1 MRYIQVEFTAKP
13 DNQDIRDIIAALAG
27 DNGFES
33 FSEDKDKLIGYCQ
46 EELFHAESLENTLQ
60 NFPIPD
66 VEITFT
72 ASNVEDRN
80 WNEEWEKAGFDPI
93 IIDNQCAI
101 VCGNKLEDANHQ
113 QDIDSIPT
121 KIVIDAKQAFGTG
134 THETT
139 QMIVSLLLNQNL
151 TGKRVLD
158 CGCGTGSLGIVAA
171 KYGAKEVVAYDI
183 DEWSVNNAQHNAELN
198 EVELD
203 VLEGDKRVL
212 SHVNGV
218 FDYVLANIN
227 RNIILEDLSAF
238 VSVMTTNSRIILSGF
253 YEQDAE
259 IILKEAK
266 NLGLEEC
273 KRIMNHDWC
282 CLLLEKI

>member
-33 FSEDKDKLIGYCQ
+33 FSEDKGKLIGYCQ

-158 CGCGTGSLGIVAA
+158 CGCGTGILGIVAA

-259 IILKEAK
+259 IILKEAE

-273 KRIMNHDWC
+273 KRVMNHNWC

>member
-1 MRYIQVEFTAKP
+1 MRYIQVEFTANP

-33 FSEDKDKLIGYCQ
+33 FSEDKGKLIGYCQ

-139 QMIVSLLLNQNL
+139 QMIVSLLLSQNL

-158 CGCGTGSLGIVAA
+158 CGCGTGILGIVAA

-259 IILKEAK
+259 IILKEAE

-273 KRIMNHDWC
+273 KRVMNHNWC

>member
-33 FSEDKDKLIGYCQ
+33 FSEDKGKLIGYCQ
-46 EELFHAESLENTLQ
+46 EEFFHAESLENTLQ

-113 QDIDSIPT
+113 QNIESIPT

-158 CGCGTGSLGIVAA
+158 CGCGTGILGIVAA
-171 KYGAKEVVAYDI
+171 KYGAKEVFAYDI

-212 SHVNGV
+212 SHISGV
-218 FDYVLANIN
+218 FDFVLANIN

-259 IILKEAK
+259 IILKEAE

-273 KRIMNHDWC
+273 KRVMNHNWC
-282 CLLLEKI
+282 SLLLEKV

>member
-80 WNEEWEKAGFDPI
+80 WNEEWETAGFDPI

-158 CGCGTGSLGIVAA
+158 CGCGTGILGIVAA
-171 KYGAKEVVAYDI
+171 KYGAKEVFAYDI

-212 SHVNGV
+212 SHISGV
-218 FDYVLANIN
+218 FDFVLANIN

>member
-1 MRYIQVEFTAKP
+1 M
-13 DNQDIRDIIAALAG
+13 
-27 DNGFES
+27 
-33 FSEDKDKLIGYCQ
+33 
-46 EELFHAESLENTLQ
+46 ENTLQ

-158 CGCGTGSLGIVAA
+158 CGCGTGILGIVAA

-218 FDYVLANIN
+218 FDFVLANIN

-238 VSVMTTNSRIILSGF
+238 VSVMTTNSRIILS
-253 YEQDAE
+253 
-259 IILKEAK
+259 
-266 NLGLEEC
+266 
-273 KRIMNHDWC
+273 
-282 CLLLEKI
+282 

>member
-33 FSEDKDKLIGYCQ
+33 FSEDKGKLIGYCQ
-46 EELFHAESLENTLQ
+46 EELFHVESLENTLQ

-113 QDIDSIPT
+113 QDIESIPT

-139 QMIVSLLLNQNL
+139 QMIVSFLLNQNL

-158 CGCGTGSLGIVAA
+158 CGCGTGILGIMAA

-183 DEWSVNNAQHNAELN
+183 DEWSVNNAQHNAEVN

-212 SHVNGV
+212 SHVSGV
-218 FDYVLANIN
+218 FDFVLANIN
-227 RNIILEDLSAF
+227 RNIILGDLSAF

-259 IILKEAK
+259 IILKEAE

-273 KRIMNHDWC
+273 KRVMNHDWC

>member
-13 DNQDIRDIIAALAG
+13 DNQDIRDIITALAG

-33 FSEDKDKLIGYCQ
+33 FSEDKGKLIGYSQ

-139 QMIVSLLLNQNL
+139 QMIVSFLLNQNL

-158 CGCGTGSLGIVAA
+158 CGCGTGILGIVAA

-218 FDYVLANIN
+218 FDFVLANIN

-259 IILKEAK
+259 IILKEAE

-273 KRIMNHDWC
+273 KRVMNHNWC
-282 CLLLEKI
+282 CLLLEKV

>member
-33 FSEDKDKLIGYCQ
+33 FSEDKGKLIGYCQ

-66 VEITFT
+66 IEITFT
-72 ASNVEDRN
+72 ACNVEDRN

-113 QDIDSIPT
+113 QNIESIPT
-121 KIVIDAKQAFGTG
+121 KIVIDAKQDFGTG

-139 QMIVSLLLNQNL
+139 QMIVSFLLNQNL

-158 CGCGTGSLGIVAA
+158 CGCGTGILGIVAA

-259 IILKEAK
+259 IILKEAE

-273 KRIMNHDWC
+273 KRITNHDWC

>member
-13 DNQDIRDIIAALAG
+13 DNQDIRGIIAALAG

-101 VCGNKLEDANHQ
+101 VCGNKLEDANLQ

-139 QMIVSLLLNQNL
+139 QMIVSLLLSQNL

-158 CGCGTGSLGIVAA
+158 CGCGTGILGIVAA

-238 VSVMTTNSRIILSGF
+238 VNVMTTNSRIILSGF

>member
-1 MRYIQVEFTAKP
+1 MRYIQVEFTANP

-33 FSEDKDKLIGYCQ
+33 FSEDKGKLIGYCQ

-139 QMIVSLLLNQNL
+139 QMIVSLLLSQNL

-158 CGCGTGSLGIVAA
+158 CGCGTGILGIVTA

-253 YEQDAE
+253 YEQDVE
-259 IILKEAK
+259 IILKEAE

-273 KRIMNHDWC
+273 KRVMNHNWC

>member
-1 MRYIQVEFTAKP
+1 M
-13 DNQDIRDIIAALAG
+13 
-27 DNGFES
+27 
-33 FSEDKDKLIGYCQ
+33 
-46 EELFHAESLENTLQ
+46 
-60 NFPIPD
+60 
-66 VEITFT
+66 
-72 ASNVEDRN
+72 
-80 WNEEWEKAGFDPI
+80 
-93 IIDNQCAI
+93 
-101 VCGNKLEDANHQ
+101 
-113 QDIDSIPT
+113 
-121 KIVIDAKQAFGTG
+121 
-134 THETT
+134 
-139 QMIVSLLLNQNL
+139 
-151 TGKRVLD
+151 
-158 CGCGTGSLGIVAA
+158 AA

-218 FDYVLANIN
+218 FDFVLANIN

-259 IILKEAK
+259 IILKEAE

-273 KRIMNHDWC
+273 KRITNHDWC

>member
-33 FSEDKDKLIGYCQ
+33 FSEDKGKLIGYCQ
-46 EELFHAESLENTLQ
+46 EELFHVESLENTLQ

-113 QDIDSIPT
+113 QDIESIPT

-139 QMIVSLLLNQNL
+139 QMIVSFLLNQNL

-158 CGCGTGSLGIVAA
+158 CGCGTGILGIVAA

-183 DEWSVNNAQHNAELN
+183 DEWSVNNAQHNAEVN

-212 SHVNGV
+212 SHVSGV
-218 FDYVLANIN
+218 FDFVLANIN
-227 RNIILEDLSAF
+227 RNIILGDLSAF

-259 IILKEAK
+259 IILKEAE

-273 KRIMNHDWC
+273 KRVMNHDWC

>member
-33 FSEDKDKLIGYCQ
+33 FSEDKGKLIGYCQ

-139 QMIVSLLLNQNL
+139 QMIVSFLLNQNL

-158 CGCGTGSLGIVAA
+158 CGCGTGILGIVAA

-183 DEWSVNNAQHNAELN
+183 DEWSVNNAQHNAEVN

-212 SHVNGV
+212 SHVSGV
-218 FDYVLANIN
+218 FDFVLANIN

-253 YEQDAE
+253 YEQDTE
-259 IILKEAK
+259 IILKEAE

-273 KRIMNHDWC
+273 KRVMNHNWC
-282 CLLLEKI
+282 CLLLEKV

>member
-33 FSEDKDKLIGYCQ
+33 FSEDKGKLIGYCQ

-139 QMIVSLLLNQNL
+139 QMIVSLLLSQNL

-158 CGCGTGSLGIVAA
+158 CGCGTGILGIVAA

-259 IILKEAK
+259 IILKEAE

-273 KRIMNHDWC
+273 KRVMNHNWC

>member
-33 FSEDKDKLIGYCQ
+33 FSEDKGKLIGYCQ

-72 ASNVEDRN
+72 ASNVEYRN

-158 CGCGTGSLGIVAA
+158 CGCGTGILGIVAA

-218 FDYVLANIN
+218 FDFVLANIN

-238 VSVMTTNSRIILSGF
+238 VSVMTTNSKIILSGF

-259 IILKEAK
+259 IILKEAE

-273 KRIMNHDWC
+273 KRITNHDWC

>member
-1 MRYIQVEFTAKP
+1 MRYIQVEFTANP

-33 FSEDKDKLIGYCQ
+33 FSEDKGKLIGYCQ

-139 QMIVSLLLNQNL
+139 QMIVSLLLSQNL

-158 CGCGTGSLGIVAA
+158 CGCGTGILGIVTA

-183 DEWSVNNAQHNAELN
+183 DEWSVSDAQHNAELN

-253 YEQDAE
+253 YEQDVE
-259 IILKEAK
+259 IILKEAE

-273 KRIMNHDWC
+273 KRVMNHNWC

>member
-1 MRYIQVEFTAKP
+1 M
-13 DNQDIRDIIAALAG
+13 
-27 DNGFES
+27 
-33 FSEDKDKLIGYCQ
+33 
-46 EELFHAESLENTLQ
+46 ENTLQ
-60 NFPIPD
+60 NFPIPN

-158 CGCGTGSLGIVAA
+158 CGCGTGILAIVAA

-218 FDYVLANIN
+218 FDFVLANIN

-259 IILKEAK
+259 IILKEAE

-273 KRIMNHDWC
+273 KRITNHDWC
-282 CLLLEKI
+282 CLLLEKV

>member
-33 FSEDKDKLIGYCQ
+33 FSEDKGKLIGYSQ

-139 QMIVSLLLNQNL
+139 QMIVSLLLSQNL

-158 CGCGTGSLGIVAA
+158 CGCGTGILGIVAA

-218 FDYVLANIN
+218 FDFVLANIN

-259 IILKEAK
+259 IILKEAE

-273 KRIMNHDWC
+273 KRITNHDWC

>member
-1 MRYIQVEFTAKP
+1 MRYIQVEFTANP

-33 FSEDKDKLIGYCQ
+33 FSEDKGKLIGYCQ

-151 TGKRVLD
+151 TRKRVLD
-158 CGCGTGSLGIVAA
+158 CGCGTGILGIVAA

-259 IILKEAK
+259 IILKEAE

-273 KRIMNHDWC
+273 KRVMNHNWC
-282 CLLLEKI
+282 CLLLEKV

>member
-13 DNQDIRDIIAALAG
+13 DNQDIRDIIAALAS

-33 FSEDKDKLIGYCQ
+33 FSEDKGKLIGYCQ
-46 EELFHAESLENTLQ
+46 EELFHVESLENTLQ

-139 QMIVSLLLNQNL
+139 QMIVSFLLNQNL

-158 CGCGTGSLGIVAA
+158 CGCGTGILGIVAA

-183 DEWSVNNAQHNAELN
+183 DEWSVNNAQHNAEVN

-212 SHVNGV
+212 SHVSGV
-218 FDYVLANIN
+218 FDFVLANIN
-227 RNIILEDLSAF
+227 RNIILGDLSAF

-259 IILKEAK
+259 IILKEAE

-273 KRIMNHDWC
+273 KRVMNHDWC

>member
-1 MRYIQVEFTAKP
+1 MRYIQVGFTAKP

-33 FSEDKDKLIGYCQ
+33 FSEDKGKLIGYCQ
-46 EELFHAESLENTLQ
+46 EEFFHAESLENTLQ

-139 QMIVSLLLNQNL
+139 QMIVSLLLSQNL

-158 CGCGTGSLGIVAA
+158 CGCGTGILGIVAA

-218 FDYVLANIN
+218 FDFVLANIN

-238 VSVMTTNSRIILSGF
+238 VSVMTTNSMIILSGF

-259 IILKEAK
+259 IILKEAE

-273 KRIMNHDWC
+273 KRVMNHNWC
-282 CLLLEKI
+282 CLLLEKV

>member
-33 FSEDKDKLIGYCQ
+33 FSEDKGKLIGYCQ

-139 QMIVSLLLNQNL
+139 QMIVSLLLSQNL

-158 CGCGTGSLGIVAA
+158 CGCGTGILGIVAA

-218 FDYVLANIN
+218 FDFVLANIN

-238 VSVMTTNSRIILSGF
+238 VSVITTNSRIILSGF

-259 IILKEAK
+259 IILKEAE

-273 KRIMNHDWC
+273 KRVMNHNWC

>member
-33 FSEDKDKLIGYCQ
+33 FSEDKGKLIGYCQ

-66 VEITFT
+66 VEIRFT

-113 QDIDSIPT
+113 QDIYSIPT

-139 QMIVSLLLNQNL
+139 QMIVSHLLNQNL

-158 CGCGTGSLGIVAA
+158 CGCGTGILGIVAA

-218 FDYVLANIN
+218 FDFVLANIN

-273 KRIMNHDWC
+273 KRIINHDWC

>member
-13 DNQDIRDIIAALAG
+13 DNQDIRDIIAALTG
-27 DNGFES
+27 EIGFES
-33 FSEDKDKLIGYCQ
+33 FSDENGKLIGYCQ
-46 EELFHAESLENTLQ
+46 EELFHVESLENTLQ
-60 NFPIPD
+60 NFPIPN
-66 VEITFT
+66 VEIMFT

-139 QMIVSLLLNQNL
+139 QMIVSLLLSQNL
-151 TGKRVLD
+151 TEKRVLD
-158 CGCGTGSLGIVAA
+158 CGCGTGILGIVAA

-218 FDYVLANIN
+218 FDFVLANIN

-238 VSVMTTNSRIILSGF
+238 VSVMTTNSKIILSGF

-259 IILKEAK
+259 IILKEAE

-273 KRIMNHDWC
+273 KRITNHDWC

>member
-13 DNQDIRDIIAALAG
+13 DIAALTG
-27 DNGFES
+27 EIGFES
-33 FSEDKDKLIGYCQ
+33 FSDENGKLIGYCQ

-113 QDIDSIPT
+113 QNIESIPT

-158 CGCGTGSLGIVAA
+158 CGCGTGILGIVAA

-218 FDYVLANIN
+218 FDFVLANIN

-259 IILKEAK
+259 IILKEAE

-273 KRIMNHDWC
+273 KRITNHDWC
-282 CLLLEKI
+282 CLLLEKV

>member
-13 DNQDIRDIIAALAG
+13 DNQDIRDIITALAG

-33 FSEDKDKLIGYCQ
+33 FSEDKGKLIGYSQ

-151 TGKRVLD
+151 TGKRILD
-158 CGCGTGSLGIVAA
+158 CGCGTGILGIVAA

-183 DEWSVNNAQHNAELN
+183 DKWSVNNAQHNAELN

-212 SHVNGV
+212 SHISGV
-218 FDYVLANIN
+218 FDFVLANIN

-259 IILKEAK
+259 IILKEAE

-273 KRIMNHDWC
+273 KRITNHDWC

>member
-13 DNQDIRDIIAALAG
+13 DNQDIRDIIAALAS

-33 FSEDKDKLIGYCQ
+33 FSEDKGKLIGYCQ
-46 EELFHAESLENTLQ
+46 EELFHVESLENTLQ

-66 VEITFT
+66 IEITFT

-113 QDIDSIPT
+113 QDIESIPT

-158 CGCGTGSLGIVAA
+158 CGCGTGILGIVAA

-259 IILKEAK
+259 IILKEAE

-273 KRIMNHDWC
+273 KRVMNHNWC
-282 CLLLEKI
+282 CLLLEKV

>member
-13 DNQDIRDIIAALAG
+13 DNQDIRDIIAALAS

-33 FSEDKDKLIGYCQ
+33 FSEDKGKLIGYCQ
-46 EELFHAESLENTLQ
+46 EELFHVESLENTLQ

-158 CGCGTGSLGIVAA
+158 CGCGTGILGIVAA

-218 FDYVLANIN
+218 FDFVLANIN

-259 IILKEAK
+259 IILKEAE

-273 KRIMNHDWC
+273 KRVMNHNWC
-282 CLLLEKI
+282 CLLLEKV

>member
-33 FSEDKDKLIGYCQ
+33 FSEDKGKLIGYCQ
-46 EELFHAESLENTLQ
+46 EEFFHAESLENTLQ

-139 QMIVSLLLNQNL
+139 QMIVSLLLSQNL

-158 CGCGTGSLGIVAA
+158 CGCGTGILGIVAA

-218 FDYVLANIN
+218 FDFVLANIN

-238 VSVMTTNSRIILSGF
+238 VSVMTTNSMIILSGF

-259 IILKEAK
+259 IILKEAE

-273 KRIMNHDWC
+273 KRVMNHNWC
-282 CLLLEKI
+282 CLLLEKV

>member
-13 DNQDIRDIIAALAG
+13 DNQDIRDIIAALTG
-27 DNGFES
+27 EIGFES
-33 FSEDKDKLIGYCQ
+33 FSDENGKLIGYCQ

-113 QDIDSIPT
+113 QNIESIPT

-151 TGKRVLD
+151 TEKRVLD
-158 CGCGTGSLGIVAA
+158 CGCGTGILGIVAA

-218 FDYVLANIN
+218 FDFVLANIN

-259 IILKEAK
+259 IILKEAE

-273 KRIMNHDWC
+273 KRITNHDWC

>member
-13 DNQDIRDIIAALAG
+13 DNQDIRDIIAALAS

-33 FSEDKDKLIGYCQ
+33 FSEDKGKLIGYCQ
-46 EELFHAESLENTLQ
+46 EELFHVESLENTLQ

-113 QDIDSIPT
+113 QDIESIPT

-139 QMIVSLLLNQNL
+139 QMIVSFLLNQNL

-158 CGCGTGSLGIVAA
+158 CGCGTGILGIVAA

-183 DEWSVNNAQHNAELN
+183 DEWSVNNAQHNAEVN

-212 SHVNGV
+212 SHVSGV
-218 FDYVLANIN
+218 FDFVLANIN
-227 RNIILEDLSAF
+227 RNIILGDLSAF

-259 IILKEAK
+259 IILKEAE

-273 KRIMNHDWC
+273 KRVMNHDWC

>member
-13 DNQDIRDIIAALAG
+13 DNQDIRDIITALAG

-33 FSEDKDKLIGYCQ
+33 FSEDKGKLIGYSQ

-158 CGCGTGSLGIVAA
+158 CGCGTGILGIVAA

-212 SHVNGV
+212 SHISGV
-218 FDYVLANIN
+218 FDFVLANIN

-259 IILKEAK
+259 IILKEAE

-273 KRIMNHDWC
+273 KRITNHDWC

>member
-13 DNQDIRDIIAALAG
+13 DNQDIRDIITALAG

-33 FSEDKDKLIGYCQ
+33 FSEDKGKLIGYCQ

-101 VCGNKLEDANHQ
+101 VCGNKLEDANYQ

-139 QMIVSLLLNQNL
+139 QMIVSLLLKQNL

-158 CGCGTGSLGIVAA
+158 CGCGTGILGIVAA

-183 DEWSVNNAQHNAELN
+183 DEWSVNNAQHNAEVN

-212 SHVNGV
+212 SHVSGV

-259 IILKEAK
+259 IILKEAE

-273 KRIMNHDWC
+273 KRVMNHNWC
-282 CLLLEKI
+282 CLLLEKV

>member
-33 FSEDKDKLIGYCQ
+33 FSEDKGKLIGYCQ

-66 VEITFT
+66 VGITFN

-101 VCGNKLEDANHQ
+101 VCGNKLEYANHQ
-113 QDIDSIPT
+113 QNIESIPT

-158 CGCGTGSLGIVAA
+158 CGCGTGILGIVAA

-273 KRIMNHDWC
+273 KRVMNHDWC
-282 CLLLEKI
+282 CLLFEKI

>member
-33 FSEDKDKLIGYCQ
+33 FSEDKGKLIGYCQ

-139 QMIVSLLLNQNL
+139 QMIVSLLLSQNL

-158 CGCGTGSLGIVAA
+158 CGCGTGILGIVAA

-218 FDYVLANIN
+218 FDFVLANIN

-259 IILKEAK
+259 IILKEAE

-273 KRIMNHDWC
+273 KRITNHDWC
-282 CLLLEKI
+282 CLLLEKV

>member
-33 FSEDKDKLIGYCQ
+33 FSEDKGKLIGYCQ

-139 QMIVSLLLNQNL
+139 QMIVSLLLSQNL

-158 CGCGTGSLGIVAA
+158 CGCGTGILGIVAA

-273 KRIMNHDWC
+273 KRITNHDWC

>member
-1 MRYIQVEFTAKP
+1 MRYIQVEFTTKP

-33 FSEDKDKLIGYCQ
+33 FSEDKGKLIGYCQ

-139 QMIVSLLLNQNL
+139 QMIVSLLLSQNL

-158 CGCGTGSLGIVAA
+158 CGCGTGILGIVAA

-259 IILKEAK
+259 IILKEAE

-273 KRIMNHDWC
+273 KRVMNHNWC

>member
-33 FSEDKDKLIGYCQ
+33 FSEDKGKLIGYCQ

-66 VEITFT
+66 VGITFN

-101 VCGNKLEDANHQ
+101 VCGNKLEYANHQ
-113 QDIDSIPT
+113 QNIESIPT

-158 CGCGTGSLGIVAA
+158 CGCGTGILGIVAA

-273 KRIMNHDWC
+273 KRVMNHNWC

>member
-13 DNQDIRDIIAALAG
+13 DNQDIRGIIAALAG

-72 ASNVEDRN
+72 VSNVEDRN

-139 QMIVSLLLNQNL
+139 QMIVSLLLSQNL

-158 CGCGTGSLGIVAA
+158 CGCGTGVLGIVAA

-259 IILKEAK
+259 IILKEAE

-273 KRIMNHDWC
+273 KRITNHDWC